1 MAAMSEIIKSSA
13 AAIVV
18 SVSMGAAIWW
28 GVVEVRLANAETLI
42 TVNKESITEIK
53 EESKDSLRDIK
64 RQVAAIDEK
73 ITSILFLLSGKKE

>member
-1 MAAMSEIIKSSA
+1 MSEIIKSSA

-53 EESKDSLRDIK
+53 I
-64 RQVAAIDEK
+64 RQDRIHSDL
-73 ITSILFLLSGKKE
+73 IQHQIRHTP

>member
-1 MAAMSEIIKSSA
+1 MSEIIKSSA

-53 EESKDSLRDIK
+53 EESKDSLKDIK
-64 RQVAAIDEK
+64 KQVAAIDEK

>member
-1 MAAMSEIIKSSA
+1 MTEIIKSSA

-64 RQVAAIDEK
+64 KQVAAIDEK

>member
-1 MAAMSEIIKSSA
+1 MTEIIKSSA
-13 AAIVV
+13 AAIIV
-18 SVSMGAAIWW
+18 SASLGAVIWW

-64 RQVAAIDEK
+64 KQVAVIDEK
-73 ITSILFLLSGKKE
+73 ITSILFLLSGKNE

>member
-53 EESKDSLRDIK
+53 EESKDSLKDIK
-64 RQVAAIDEK
+64 KQVAAIDEK

>member
-1 MAAMSEIIKSSA
+1 MSEIIKSSA